1 MNEKINLKEIEKRS
15 YRSFFQTGLYDVAF
29 GVLLLSF
36 AIAPVIRDVFG
47 RFYMPFIIIPAP
59 LIMLLGRKYLIVPRL
74 GIVKFGEKRES
85 AKKKMMIISA
95 LSTTILAALLV
106 LTVAGVFPGFIGE
119 TLSGVMFM
127 LIVGIIVIILMG
139 FIAYI
144 MDFKNML
151 YYGLAIGI
159 GIPTAEFLHGIVG
172 VPLDSLI
179 TFGTLG
185 SLLLIYGLV
194 NLSHFLKKYPIPNEE
209 MSNENSG

>member
-36 AIAPVIRDVFG
+36 AIAPVIRDVIG

-59 LIMLLGRKYLIVPRL
+59 LIMLFGRKYLIVPRL

>member
-36 AIAPVIRDVFG
+36 AIAPVIRDVIG

-85 AKKKMMIISA
+85 AKKKMMIIYA
-95 LSTTILAALLV
+95 LSTTILAALLA

>member
-36 AIAPVIRDVFG
+36 AIAPVIRDVIG
-47 RFYMPFIIIPAP
+47 RFYIPFVIIPAP

-85 AKKKMMIISA
+85 AKKKMMIIYA
-95 LSTTILAALLV
+95 LSTTILAALLA

-127 LIVGIIVIILMG
+127 LIIGIIVIILMG
-139 FIAYI
+139 AFAYI

-151 YYGLAIGI
+151 YYGLVIGI
-159 GIPTAEFLHGIVG
+159 GLPTAEFLHGIVG

-185 SLLLIYGLV
+185 SLLSIYGLV

>member
-36 AIAPVIRDVFG
+36 AIAPVIRDVIG
-47 RFYMPFIIIPAP
+47 RFYIPFVIIPAP

-85 AKKKMMIISA
+85 AKKKMMIIYV
-95 LSTTILAALLV
+95 LSTIILAALLA

-139 FIAYI
+139 AFAYI

-151 YYGLAIGI
+151 YYGLVIGI
-159 GIPTAEFLHGIVG
+159 GLPAAEFLHGVVG

-185 SLLLIYGLV
+185 SLLSIYGLV